1 MNENL
6 NLTLLI
12 LVFILGFGWSM
23 LELFQINKK
32 LKSKKIKDKKEVY
45 KDLKSVG
52 NENILIALLEIIS
65 NIFKKIF

>member
-6 NLTLLI
+6 NLTLII

-23 LELFQINKK
+23 FELFQINKK
-32 LKSKKIKDKKEVY
+32 LKSKKLKDKKEGY

>member
-32 LKSKKIKDKKEVY
+32 LKSKKIKDKKEGY